1 MLNTRHF
8 EIFMLVCDEG
18 SMTAASKKLH
28 ISQPAISQT
37 IKEIEDTYKTQVFER
52 YGSKLYVTQTGKK
65 LYEYSRRILNI
76 YNEMDTEI
84 SNGEIIDEIRVGGN
98 ISVGAAQMINF
109 VHKFNEIYPDI
120 KVKVMIYQATIL
132 INALRTNQLDLAM
145 IEEKKC
151 DSGDI
156 SMIPYCN
163 DRISVIAPID
173 HPLAGK
179 TVSFND
185 ICGEPFLFRER
196 GSGVRNLFDH
206 ILRTK
211 NKSVDIAWE
220 CSSTSAIVDAVREH
234 IGIAVVPYLLVKKHL
249 DAGRISEI
257 MLNDASLSRRLCVAT
272 HKDKVI
278 TKPIQDFID
287 IVLESD
293 HIDKK

>member
-76 YNEMDTEI
+76 YNEMNTEI
-84 SNGEIIDEIRVGGN
+84 YNGDTIDEIRVGGN
-98 ISVGAAQMINF
+98 ISVGASQMIQF
-109 VHKFNEIYPDI
+109 IKKFNAIHPDI
-120 KVKVMIYQATIL
+120 QVRVMIYQATIL
-132 INALRTNQLDLAM
+132 INALRSNQLDVAM

-156 SMIPYCN
+156 TMTPYYD
-163 DRISVIAPID
+163 DRITVIAPTD

-179 TVSFND
+179 TVSFNE
-185 ICGEPFLFRER
+185 ICSESFIFRER

-211 NKSVDIAWE
+211 NKSVEVAWE
-220 CSSTSAIVDAVREH
+220 CSSTSTIVDAVKEH
-234 IGIAVVPYLLVKKHL
+234 MGIAVVPYLLVKKHL
-249 DAGRISEI
+249 DEGTISEI
-257 MLNDASLSRRLCVAT
+257 FLNDVSLSRKLCVAT

-278 TKPIQDFID
+278 TKPMQDFID
-287 IVLESD
+287 IVMSMKTDE
-293 HIDKK
+293 